1 MNNSTI
7 STIYSTN
14 GNLYL
19 TTPTSKG
26 VYFDQMVS
34 NVVTVNDMSCTN
46 SLSIPTV
53 PPPRAVS
60 GSIYFNPSQDSL
72 YIYDG
77 NQWTTSPGPTGPTG
91 ARGTD
96 GTIGMNGATGPVGAT
111 GPTGPA
117 STVGS
122 LNYTQASPFS
132 PINNISSIGNIMN
145 ITFTTMGNPVQVIC
159 TGDANPV
166 GSGNQWVRLQIYRD
180 GSEIGGVVQAEQ
192 TQSNV
197 NVPYAVQVIDTPSAG
212 THVYSL
218 RVVAIDGTFQFG
230 EETGPVMSA
239 VELQNV
245 VGSTGATGP
254 AGVSNVNA
262 SYAKYTRSSGQTTGL
277 TQNSPVI
284 CNVLENSYGSD
295 ISVNTSTGQVTLAPN
310 RTYRLRGAVP
320 GWLSSITDTRPCFS
334 WYNETTPGWI
344 GSCAQMYNAASTAT
358 FGAFGGSAEAII
370 NPNVSTVVSFRIQN
384 SGSGISSLGGNN
396 DFPTFNAFPWIDI
409 EVIAGALPVSNDSSS
424 TLGMI
429 SITAT
434 TTSPTISNTTMNQ
447 VSYQQIGDKYN
458 LSYRLGWGTGSTS
471 GSGEYLVSLPSGLT
485 FNTNTGYNPVYTGV
499 VWSPSV
505 SAMAPYMIP
514 SSGGIVQSSS
524 WNGTCYIL
532 PYDSTRFRVLVD
544 NNLSG
549 GLQQWSNSW
558 YSMITD
564 GALMLDFE
572 IWVL

>member
-1 MNNSTI
+1 MNNN

-26 VYFDQMVS
+26 VYFDKMVT
-34 NVVTVNDMSCTN
+34 NVVTVNDISCTN

-53 PPPRAVS
+53 PPPSAVS
-60 GSIYFNPSQDSL
+60 GSVYFNPSQDIL

-77 NQWTTSPGPTGPTG
+77 NQWTTSPGPTGPVGPVGPTG

-96 GTIGMNGATGPVGAT
+96 GTIGMNGSTGPT

-117 STVGS
+117 SIVGS
-122 LNYTQASPFS
+122 LNYTQSVPTS
-132 PINNISSIGNIMN
+132 INGISSVGNIMN
-145 ITFTTMGNPVQVIC
+145 ITFTTMGNPVQIIC

-166 GSGNQWVRLQIYRD
+166 GSGNQWVRLQILRD
-180 GSEIGGVVQAEQ
+180 GSAIGGIVQAEQ
-192 TQSNV
+192 IQSNV

-212 THVYSL
+212 TYVYSL
-218 RVVAIDGTFQFG
+218 SVVGIAGTFNFG
-230 EETGPVMSA
+230 EASGPVMSI

-245 VGSTGATGP
+245 VGPTGP
-254 AGVSNVNA
+254 AGVSNANA

-277 TQNSPVI
+277 TQNSRII

-310 RTYRLRGAVP
+310 RTYRLRGGVP
-320 GWLSSITDTRPCFS
+320 GWTASINDTRPSFS
-334 WYNETTPGWI
+334 WYNETTSGWI
-344 GSCAQMYNAASTAT
+344 GSCAEMYNSASSAT

-370 NPNVSTVVSFRIQN
+370 NSNVSTVVSFRIQS
-384 SGSGISSLGGNN
+384 SGSGLSSLGGNN
-396 DFPTFNAFPWIDI
+396 DFPISNSFPWIDI

-424 TLGMI
+424 TLGTI

-434 TTSPTISNTTMNQ
+434 TTSPIISNTTMNQ

-458 LSYRLGWGTGSTS
+458 LSYRLGWGTGNTA
-471 GSGEYLVSLPSGLT
+471 GSGGYLVSLPTGLS
-485 FNTNTGYNPVYTGV
+485 FNTNTGYNPVYTGIL
-499 VWSPSV
+499 WSPSV
-505 SAMAPYMIP
+505 SAMAPYIIP
-514 SSGGIVQSSS
+514 SSGGVIQAGT

-544 NNLSG
+544 NNITSSLG
-549 GLQQWSNSW
+549 QWSSTW
-558 YSMITD
+558 YPISTE
-564 GALMLDFE
+564 GTLMLNFE